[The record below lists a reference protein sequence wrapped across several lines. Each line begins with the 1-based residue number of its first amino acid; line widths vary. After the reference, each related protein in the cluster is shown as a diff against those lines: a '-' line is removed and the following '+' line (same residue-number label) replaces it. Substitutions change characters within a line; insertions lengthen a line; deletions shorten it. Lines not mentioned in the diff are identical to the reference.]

1 MFHINLIHKH
11 CTQENHFK
19 EHCFLIYELKSLSS
33 TYTKL
38 TKNNL
43 QKLFTIDFS
52 ERKTFHKLEPFR
64 ITNSMTETDCKV
76 QWGTPTKDSGHQSS

>member
-1 MFHINLIHKH
+1 MIYFQQNVLIWSYIKRPNCQGVLHKFNSQA

-33 TYTKL
+33 TYTKH

-52 ERKTFHKLEPFR
+52 ERKTFLQKKKKK
-64 ITNSMTETDCKV
+64 IV
-76 QWGTPTKDSGHQSS
+76 WW